1 MGRFKYIKALIKLVV
16 RMKTVFLF
24 LFLVMLISGC
34 AQKAI
39 EPENKFIEQDIQE
52 EVVKIDLT
60 GKSVLMIIAQAN
72 FRDEE
77 LLDTGEVLNN
87 HNAHVVVA
95 SKGVEKAKGSL
106 GAVVNVNKD
115 ISDVNVNDY
124 DAIAFIGGPGADV
137 YFNDQTALKIAK
149 DSYENGKITAAIC
162 IAPVILANAGI
173 LDGKQ
178 ATVFST
184 GKDDIE
190 AKGATYTGDSV
201 TQDGKIITANGP
213 NAAKSFGHAIAREL
227 SK

>member
-1 MGRFKYIKALIKLVV
+1 
-16 RMKTVFLF
+16 MKKEFLF
-24 LFLVMLISGC
+24 LFLIMLINGC
-34 AQKAI
+34 AQKTI
-39 EPENKFIEQDIQE
+39 EPENEFIEQHAQE

-60 GKSVLMIIAQAN
+60 GKSVLMIIAPSN

-87 HNAHVVVA
+87 YNAHVVVA
-95 SKGVEKAKGSL
+95 SSGVNQAKGSL

-124 DAIAFIGGPGADV
+124 DAIIFVGGPGADV
-137 YFNDQTALKIAK
+137 YFNDQTALQIAK

-201 TQDGKIITANGP
+201 TQEGKIITANGP
-213 NAAKSFGHAIAREL
+213 AAAKSFGEAIAKEL
-227 SK
+227 AK